1 VFLSQAAFHGLENH
15 LRSSDTEEQKRNR
28 MRDAEAAAGAERRE
42 TNDPYS
48 PYSPYPMLGAQPS
61 EESPFG
67 VQFGEN
73 D

>member
-1 VFLSQAAFHGLENH
+1 
-15 LRSSDTEEQKRNR
+15 
-28 MRDAEAAAGAERRE
+28 MRDAEAAAGVERRE

>member
-1 VFLSQAAFHGLENH
+1 
-15 LRSSDTEEQKRNR
+15 
-28 MRDAEAAAGAERRE
+28 MRDTEAAAGVEHRK
-42 TNDPYS
+42 TNDPY
-48 PYSPYPMLGAQPS
+48 PMLSQPS